1 MGYRHQV
8 ISNIN
13 PFFTRELPQWFI
25 EKYEDFIEFDG
36 AYWHSHSEYKKHGPW
51 RDLNTDVQKALQ
63 ETQGPDKFPLEVQ
76 LVYFADE
83 GEVEDPDIQ
92 HVIITA
98 KKITVRMASEWVEQ
112 REIE

>member
-13 PFFTRELPQWFI
+13 PFFDHELPQWFI
-25 EKYEDFIEFDG
+25 EKYKGYIELNG
-36 AYWHSHSEYKKHGPW
+36 AYWHSYSEYKKYGPW
-51 RDLNTDVQKALQ
+51 RDLDTDIQKALQ
-63 ETQGPDKFPLEVQ
+63 ETQDPDKFQLEVQ

-92 HVIITA
+92 HVTITA
-98 KKITVRMASEWVEQ
+98 KKITVRMASGWVEQ
-112 REIE
+112 RYVE